1 MKTKITLDNQQLEI
15 DPRLAG
21 YSINKKPSSNIDF
34 FGHNPEEGS
43 MFFQFRNGTTYIFK
57 GVPID
62 ILKAAQ
68 EHESIG
74 SFFHAYIKGKY
85 ENEGISERLVI
96 IDRGEVV

>member
-1 MKTKITLDNQQLEI
+1 MKNTITLDNQKLEI

-21 YSINKKPSSNIDF
+21 FSINKKPSSNIDF
-34 FGHNPEEGS
+34 FGHNPES
-43 MFFQFRNGTTYIFK
+43 DSLFFQFRNGTTYIFK

-74 SFFHAYIKGKY
+74 SFFHAHIKGKY
-85 ENEGISERLVI
+85 ESEGISERLVI
-96 IDRGEVV
+96 IDREEMV